1 MARYTEAVCR
11 LCRRVSDKLMLKG
24 ERCYTAKCAVE
35 RRDAPPGQ
43 RPAGPRAR
51 RPKKTERGIQLVHKQ
66 KAKYT
71 YGILERQFRKT
82 FAEAERIPGITGENL
97 LVLLERRL
105 DNTVFRLGFGSSRA
119 QARQL
124 VLHGHIALNGR
135 KTDIPSCLIAEGDVI
150 NWREVSTKSEYYK
163 ALAMEIKNRAIPA
176 WLSLDTEKLVG
187 KVFRL
192 PAAAD
197 IEAKFDEKAIVEYYS
212 R

>member
-1 MARYTEAVCR
+1 MARYSDAACR
-11 LCRRVSDKLMLKG
+11 LCRRVGDKLMLKG

-35 RRDAPPGQ
+35 RRNTPPGQ
-43 RPAGPRAR
+43 RSQGSR
-51 RPKKTERGIQLVHKQ
+51 RPKKSDRGIQLQHKQ
-66 KAKYT
+66 KARYT

-105 DNTVFRLGFGSSRA
+105 DNAVFRLGFATSRA

-124 VLHGHIALNGR
+124 VRHGHITLNGR
-135 KTDIPSCLIAEGDVI
+135 KTDVPSCLIAEGDTI
-150 NWREVSTKSEYYK
+150 DWREASTKSEYYK
-163 ALAMEIKNRAIPA
+163 TLALEIKNRTIPA
-176 WLSLDTEKLVG
+176 WLSLDTEKLIG
-187 KVFRL
+187 KVLRL
-192 PAAAD
+192 PTAGD